1 MILKDLIV
9 EGARTAISCRHRG
22 RMGFDTMGESVE
34 RETEIEDGDGDE
46 GEEREEEEEEEEK
59 GTLSNIC
66 VVDKSFPV
74 VRTAGSFFITF
85 PGEFWGAIS
94 GDVQQGWVGLN
105 VG

>member
-46 GEEREEEEEEEEK
+46 GEEREEEEEEEKREREHCTRASK
-59 GTLSNIC
+59 WTKYLP
-66 VVDKSFPV
+66 FYY
-74 VRTAGSFFITF
+74 
-85 PGEFWGAIS
+85 
-94 GDVQQGWVGLN
+94 QQSDIF
-105 VG
+105 